1 MIHMSVTSLNS
12 SHITITDKNVMGLL
26 SEGAWMFLNSAYRW
40 VPGGFLSFA
49 DENAMIK
56 HSAVWYLVYDGKA
69 PTPDNI
75 DWQHV
80 YGFTVY
86 RRNHELKAVAFAKQA
101 LPKAGT
107 VPYLDESG
115 KEITEYTME
124 SDTNN
129 AKAVQVDFKK
139 RRESA
144 VKAMMKDACE
154 RGWCEVSG
162 KPEEMLLAMGAAKI
176 PAQRIADANMFN
188 SHRVRICD
196 DGYHYVRRI
205 GGELRT
211 KIALGNGFI
220 D

>member
-1 MIHMSVTSLNS
+1 MIHIRSISLNS
-12 SHITITDKNVMGLL
+12 SHITITDTDVMKALRK
-26 SEGAWMFLNSAYRW
+26 GAWMYLSAAYRW
-40 VPGGFLSFA
+40 VSGGFLSFNDA
-49 DENAMIK
+49 DDMADK
-56 HSAVWYLVYDGKA
+56 SAAWYLVYDGDA

-86 RRNHELKAVAFAKQA
+86 RQNHGLKAVAFAKQA
-101 LPKAGT
+101 LPKPGT

-124 SDTNN
+124 SYTRN
-129 AKAVQVDFKK
+129 ANAVQVDFKK

-162 KPEEMLLAMGAAKI
+162 RPEEMLLAMGAVKI

-188 SHRVRICD
+188 GHRVRICD
-196 DGYHYVRRI
+196 DGYHYIRRI

-211 KIALGNGFI
+211 KIALGNGFK